1 MDGQRRFGLI
11 LAQVGEDISDPSFRS
26 DHFVSRGLGP
36 RQFCFFKIRAQLS
49 LRPKIHL
56 SFSIILEFFSRDGH
70 RVKKK
75 GLNFLKFDE
84 NRWNRAGPNSKTA
97 EFTVHCFKIS
107 KKDKSQQKICK
118 KTRSNSKVTSEEIF
132 VKPSYL
138 DW

>member
-26 DHFVSRGLGP
+26 DHLVSRGLGP
-36 RQFCFFKIRAQLS
+36 RRFCFFKIRAQLS

-75 GLNFLKFDE
+75 GQIFLNSTKTGGI
-84 NRWNRAGPNSKTA
+84 GP
-97 EFTVHCFKIS
+97 V
-107 KKDKSQQKICK
+107 
-118 KTRSNSKVTSEEIF
+118 
-132 VKPSYL
+132 
-138 DW
+138 